1 MTEPAQPTKRRSGRW
16 IYLVGILAFLA
27 YAGWIMGPYLRSIIV
42 RDATVTTWLNW
53 SASPIEGIV
62 TWEPVSVDRMVDS
75 YRNLYQEILLACG

>member
-1 MTEPAQPTKRRSGRW
+1 MTEPAQPAKRRSGRW

-62 TWEPVSVDRMVDS
+62 T
-75 YRNLYQEILLACG
+75 